1 MNFLIWSF
9 VESFFSGS
17 NLHRNF
23 SGFLGKGWV
32 GHGTAT
38 TSWERQGWLVDGL
51 LGWLAFTPSMFLR
64 IPGLSHE
71 GSSLEDS
78 PSKGLLG
85 VPGGESR
92 GLDDFPPPGDK

>member
-1 MNFLIWSF
+1 
-9 VESFFSGS
+9 
-17 NLHRNF
+17 
-23 SGFLGKGWV
+23 
-32 GHGTAT
+32 
-38 TSWERQGWLVDGL
+38 
-51 LGWLAFTPSMFLR
+51 MFLR

-92 GLDDFPPPGDK
+92 GLDDLPPPGDKKSRKLSSEGLVIHYKTFVR